1 MRLLI
6 RSGIALIAIL
16 VVIVVTDAL
25 AFRGHYRNAFWHEV
39 QVRTGLL
46 HKPKTEHAKR
56 TVGHAS
62 APVH

>member
-6 RSGIALIAIL
+6 RSGMAIIAALVIL
-16 VVIVVTDAL
+16 VVTDAFG
-25 AFRGHYRNAFWHEV
+25 FRGRYRNEVWHEV
-39 QVRTGLL
+39 QVWTGLL
-46 HKPKTEHAKR
+46 HKSKTEHAKR